1 MNQLQTSINSSAAAA
16 QKQSFSFQG
25 VAQGLQTLVG
35 GYLVATRVIGAFGQ
49 VINQGNELE
58 KTLITFRVLSG
69 SAEQYEKNLA
79 LAKAQQDR
87 FGGSLQDTVEGM
99 SNFANL
105 SRRTGIEIDK
115 LTNLARAMAVI
126 DPAQG
131 FKGAGIALKEFF
143 SGDITS
149 LARRFEIPRDALNGI
164 KNIADEGERFE
175 ALQQVLAQYGIT
187 TELLGAQAN
196 STAVIYDKL
205 VGSAADFGAGIGQL
219 LGTILAPFAQKLGED
234 LKKSVDQVNTAKNN
248 IDALLNQG
256 DQLGAINSKIFAN
269 TDGYCCIFFSW
280 REICM

>member
-1 MNQLQTSINSSAAAA
+1 MSNASGGTITVRVEGKDVGLSDLISRLNSQMAQGGAQARNYATQMASIDPTMRSLDSELARYAQSLARVAATSGDVAGSQKILAQALGQITPNTTAANNVMNQLQTSINSSAAAA

-105 SRRTGIEIDK
+105 SRR
-115 LTNLARAMAVI
+115 
-126 DPAQG
+126 
-131 FKGAGIALKEFF
+131 AGIVTGK
-143 SGDITS
+143 
-149 LARRFEIPRDALNGI
+149 
-164 KNIADEGERFE
+164 
-175 ALQQVLAQYGIT
+175 Q
-187 TELLGAQAN
+187 
-196 STAVIYDKL
+196 
-205 VGSAADFGAGIGQL
+205 IGR
-219 LGTILAPFAQKLGED
+219 AH
-234 LKKSVDQVNTAKNN
+234 V
-248 IDALLNQG
+248 
-256 DQLGAINSKIFAN
+256 
-269 TDGYCCIFFSW
+269 
-280 REICM
+280 